1 MGWSVGCYGE
11 SRHFQTREEADHWI
25 KLMEEKPVKKVKEKS
40 LSQKEIF
47 LMESAFAAGST
58 YSSLLEWLSE
68 DILNGATVE
77 DHLIHNLQ
85 FIDEWAG
92 E

>member
-1 MGWSVGCYGE
+1 MGWSVGRYGE

-25 KLMEEKPVKKVKEKS
+25 KLMEEKQVKKVKEKS
-40 LSQKEIF
+40 LTQKEIF
-47 LMESAFAAGST
+47 LMESAFTAAST